1 MINND
6 YQKPPINENN
16 LIDFISVKNK
26 KDTAEIVRYVA
37 QQICHD
43 CIAECH
49 KIKSSLLVNDEY
61 Q

>member
-16 LIDFISVKNK
+16 LIDFIAVKNK

-49 KIKSSLLVNDEY
+49 KINLNP
-61 Q
+61 

>member
-16 LIDFISVKNK
+16 LIDFIAVKNK
-26 KDTAEIVRYVA
+26 RDTAEIVRYVA
-37 QQICHD
+37 QQICQE